1 MNQRLSRG
9 FTLIELMI
17 VVAIIAI
24 LAAIAMPAYT
34 DYVRRARR
42 SDAIQELL
50 RLQQAQEK
58 WRAGHSTYSDG
69 KEAGTTVVPISIA
82 HYKAVAISATSATA
96 YKFSVDA
103 DGDQTNDKQNGTGCT
118 PLTLDFGV
126 AAVGVVTQTPSV
138 CWRK

>member
-17 VVAIIAI
+17 VVAIVAI
-24 LAAIAMPAYT
+24 LAAVAMPAYT

-42 SDAIQELL
+42 SDAIEELL

-58 WRAGHSTYSDG
+58 WRAGHSTYGAAADVNPSPP
-69 KEAGTTVVPISIA
+69 TIA
-82 HYKAVAISATSATA
+82 HYGAVSITGNTGTA
-96 YKFSVDA
+96 YTLSITA
-103 DGDQTNDKQNGTGCT
+103 TGDQANDTQNGEPCDK
-118 PLTLDFGV
+118 LSLAMAAGV
-126 AAVGVVTQTPSV
+126 ETKGDKAA